1 MIVIIS
7 YVMFHFACS
16 SLNLHMVHP
25 EDLFLLRLRRLDDIP
40 ISEMEKQRQ
49 VGQVNGDTKV
59 NW

>member
-7 YVMFHFACS
+7 YVVFHFACS
-16 SLNLHMVHP
+16 SLNFHMVHP

-49 VGQVNGDTKV
+49 VGLVI
-59 NW
+59 